1 MPSISAEILSRAD
14 RVIATASNF
23 FSVLLI

>member
-1 MPSISAEILSRAD
+1 MPSISAEIFSRAD
-14 RVIATASNF
+14 RINATVSNF